1 MNRAADRVMIARVSG
16 RPALI
21 ISATLAA
28 AALACGSSDPPASC
42 PRDIPAS
49 CPAPAPSFSAEVQA
63 IFQAKCV
70 PCHAPGGQ
78 EATKP
83 YTSLEL
89 IQRQPLSTMLGQV
102 YNCAMPPATAP
113 QLTAD
118 ERQALL
124 GWLVCMRP
132 DN

>member
-1 MNRAADRVMIARVSG
+1 MNRAAERVMIARVRG
-16 RPALI
+16 RPALLL
-21 ISATLAA
+21 LAILA
-28 AALACGSSDPPASC
+28 VTSLACGSSEPPASC
-42 PRDIPAS
+42 PRDLPAS
-49 CPAPAPSFSAEVQA
+49 CPTPAPSFSGEVQA

-70 PCHAPGGQ
+70 PCHSPGGQ

-83 YTSLEL
+83 YTSLAL
-89 IQRQPLSTMLGQV
+89 IQRQPLSTMLAQV
-102 YNCAMPPATAP
+102 YNCAMPLATAP
-113 QLTAD
+113 QLTAE

>member
-1 MNRAADRVMIARVSG
+1 MIARVRG
-16 RPALI
+16 RSALI

-28 AALACGSSDPPASC
+28 VSDARGGGAVLRLERPPASC
-42 PRDIPAS
+42 PRDLPAS
-49 CPAPAPSFSAEVQA
+49 CPMPAPSFSGEVQA
-63 IFQAKCV
+63 IFQTKCV

-78 EATKP
+78 EASKP
-83 YTSLEL
+83 YTSLAL
-89 IQRQPLSTMLGQV
+89 IQRQALSTMLGQV
-102 YNCAMPPATAP
+102 YNCAMPPATAL